1 MKKFRLARKIKKSLK
16 GKFLL
21 YPPDEKGSRQMAFPA
36 RNQQDYDA
44 FKKKIVS
51 DLFEDE
57 TEKAER
63 KQQNLLLNNPILV
76 SDEELRLMV
85 DEILAWKY
93 RTSSYSTLVAAK
105 NNPKAIVAYYNFV
118 NAYNLSKPDDSFA
131 NICCLAVDNAKS
143 LLRKYRVK

>member
-21 YPPDEKGSRQMAFPA
+21 YPPSEKVSRQMAFPA

-44 FKKKIVS
+44 VKKKIVS

-63 KQQNLLLNNPILV
+63 KQHNLILNNPILV

-85 DEILAWKY
+85 DEIFARKY

-131 NICCLAVDNAKS
+131 NICCLAVDSAKS
-143 LLRKYRVK
+143 LLRKHRVK

>member
-21 YPPDEKGSRQMAFPA
+21 YPSDEKGSRQMAFPA

-44 FKKKIVS
+44 VKKKIVS

-85 DEILAWKY
+85 DEIFARKY

-131 NICCLAVDNAKS
+131 NICCLAVESAKS
-143 LLRKYRVK
+143 LLRKHRVK